1 MPPPGLLL
9 MARFDIA
16 PAGSGRDAIN
26 IDLALLF
33 ITRLDVAPA
42 RSSSYTIY
50 VNLALFVARLDVAPA
65 RSSSDTINVDLA
77 LFVARLDIAPARS
90 SSDTIYVNLALGDG
104 ITVPDFPTHAVEIG
118 FPDVSSLEMDGLAV
132 NCDIH
137 SAFTVAANQVLLGFQ
152 YSR

>member
-50 VNLALFVARLDVAPA
+50 VNLALFVARLD
-65 RSSSDTINVDLA
+65 
-77 LFVARLDIAPARS
+77 IAPARS

-104 ITVPDFPTHAVEIG
+104 STVPDFPTHAVEIG